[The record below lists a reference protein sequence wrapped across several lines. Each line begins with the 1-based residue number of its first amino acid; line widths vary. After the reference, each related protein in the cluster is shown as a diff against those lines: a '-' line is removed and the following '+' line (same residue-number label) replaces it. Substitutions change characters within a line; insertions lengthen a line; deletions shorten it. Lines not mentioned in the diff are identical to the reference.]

1 MQTRSLLCV
10 AIAAITSA
18 AVSSAPDA
26 RAQTTQAWP
35 ARPIRLVLPFPPG
48 GATDTN
54 ARVIAK
60 EMEPVLGQP
69 LVFDNRAGA
78 NSIVGCELVAKAAAD
93 GYTLLVG
100 SVSTHAMNPF
110 LVASTPFKGVDDFT
124 TIALAAYVTNVLVI
138 HPSVPAKSVP
148 ELIALLKAQPG
159 RIAYASAGNG
169 SPNHVAA
176 ELFRRLASVDMLHV
190 PYKGGGPATAAIVGG
205 QVGVLFTGLGN
216 VWDHVKS
223 GRLHLLAVTEDRRS
237 QLLPGLPRVGETV
250 PGYEVAVWYGVWG
263 PARMPEDLVTKL
275 NAEMNRILKL
285 ADVKQRLDLMGAE
298 HVSLSAR
305 EAHQLLQR
313 EHDRWGKIIRE
324 AGIKAD

>member
-1 MQTRSLLCV
+1 MRTLAFTLL
-10 AIAAITSA
+10 ALLLPALTAAQ
-18 AVSSAPDA
+18 PY
-26 RAQTTQAWP
+26 P
-35 ARPIRLVLPFPPG
+35 AKPVRIIVPWAPG
-48 GATDTN
+48 GSTDVL
-54 ARVIAK
+54 ARLIGIKMA
-60 EMEPVLGQP
+60 ENWGQP
-69 LVFDNRAGA
+69 AVVENKPGA
-78 NSIVGCELVAKAAAD
+78 SGNIGSELVAKAAAD

-110 LVASTPFKGVDDFT
+110 LVASMPFKGVEDFT
-124 TIALAAYVTNVLVI
+124 TIALAAYVTNVLVT

-159 RIAYASAGNG
+159 KIAYASAGNG

-223 GRLHLLAVTEDRRS
+223 GRLNLLAVTEDRRS
-237 QLLPGLPRVGETV
+237 QLLPNLPRVGEAV

-263 PARMPEDLVTKL
+263 PARMPEDLATKL

-285 ADVKQRLDLMGAE
+285 PDVKQRLDLMGAE